1 MMNGAGSQAN
11 GNGKKNGGIL
21 SRGVNEK
28 PHRSVVIDDEDID
41 AYSPEYEESE
51 HDDHAG
57 LLDEEEARLRFEK
70 EFIILLKAEILNY
83 SQCGK

>member
-1 MMNGAGSQAN
+1 MMNGAQSQAN
-11 GNGKKNGGIL
+11 GKKNGIL

-57 LLDEEEARLRFEK
+57 LLDEEEARLRLDFS
-70 EFIILLKAEILNY
+70 L
-83 SQCGK
+83 